1 AGAVDAC
8 INLRYPAAGETSG
21 IAIRLMGLGKP
32 VMLTESPE
40 CSRFP
45 EDACIR
51 IASGA
56 AERDSLR
63 QHMTLLT
70 SMPEVAAA
78 IGQRAEAHI
87 KAHHGVEQAGAL
99 Y

>member
-1 AGAVDAC
+1 
-8 INLRYPAAGETSG
+8 
-21 IAIRLMGLGKP
+21 MGLGKP
-32 VMLTESPE
+32 VMMTESLE

-63 QHMTLLT
+63 EHMRLLAG
-70 SMPEVAAA
+70 MPEVATA
-78 IGQRAEAHI
+78 IGERAAAHI
-87 KAHHGVEQAGAL
+87 RAHHRVDLIGDQYWQLLRGIAQTADRI
-99 Y
+99 

>member
-1 AGAVDAC
+1 
-8 INLRYPAAGETSG
+8 
-21 IAIRLMGLGKP
+21 MGLGKA

-45 EDACIR
+45 EGVCIR

-63 QHMTLLT
+63 EHMTLVA

-78 IGQRAEAHI
+78 IGERAAAHI
-87 KAHHGVEQAGAL
+87 QAHHGVERVAGL
-99 Y
+99 YRELLREATP